1 MLKDMMMSDIPLYG
15 RKVTICKNEQS
26 DFQEEAV
33 GSEADNPEIIE
44 RKPEAS
50 KETGPAKSRKKKGDS
65 RNRLPQQVPDQHA
78 GVQSFPCLHKQG
90 GDGLYQTVSACNSPR
105 CQRIRISKQHI
116 HGSYSI
122 PLG

>member
-1 MLKDMMMSDIPLYG
+1 MVG
-15 RKVTICKNEQS
+15 KVTICKNEQS

-50 KETGPAKSRKKKGDS
+50 KETGPAKSRKKKEIPETDYRS
-65 RNRLPQQVPDQHA
+65 RFLTNTQASNR
-78 GVQSFPCLHKQG
+78 SPCLHKQG